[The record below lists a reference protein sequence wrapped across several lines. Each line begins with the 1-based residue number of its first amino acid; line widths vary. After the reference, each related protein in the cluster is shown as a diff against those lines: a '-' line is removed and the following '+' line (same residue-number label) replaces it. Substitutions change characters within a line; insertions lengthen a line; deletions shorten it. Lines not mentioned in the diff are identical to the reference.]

1 MSHTVII
8 DEYYRSRQAENRL
21 NAVIRHCKIGKVTHK
36 YIDTGGLIPS
46 GVILPAINDRF
57 TWNPVQSGGYVPT
70 TSSVDVHLM
79 PSVRHLLT

>member
-36 YIDTGGLIPS
+36 YHAVRSPPADMKTRGIIWLTIVIAAFALAFWLS
-46 GVILPAINDRF
+46 GCATRYQPPGEDLWRA
-57 TWNPVQSGGYVPT
+57 
-70 TSSVDVHLM
+70 L
-79 PSVRHLLT
+79 